1 MRLERNDI
9 YKFNNFPFFSIKE
22 QNYFSTQFED
32 GLTIYESRG
41 GHCWSHTPTPCS
53 NGMDPKI
60 KVKEK
65 NGYFFIY
72 R

>member
-1 MRLERNDI
+1 MNRNDI

-41 GHCWSHTPTPCS
+41 GHCWNTPTPCS
-53 NGMDPKI
+53 NGMDSKI